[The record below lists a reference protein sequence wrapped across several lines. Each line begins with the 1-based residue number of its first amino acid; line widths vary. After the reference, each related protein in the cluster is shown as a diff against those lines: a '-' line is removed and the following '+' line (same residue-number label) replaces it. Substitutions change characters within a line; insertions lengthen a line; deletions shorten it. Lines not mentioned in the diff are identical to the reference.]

1 LRHAPL
7 RTMPSEN
14 NTRLWLTWPGIVYLG
29 LVAVLA
35 LERMLFPERAM
46 TATGPYALLDG
57 GFALGLTLAVFFL
70 AAGIGGW
77 VLTRISVEWKIDL
90 DRIGVASG
98 IGLGAISMSIFGLG
112 VLGILTPPAILIT
125 LVVMGL
131 VVRRQIE
138 EALEYSISS
147 AKGLRSRVAKL
158 GLAEKLILLAGV
170 LLFFV
175 SLVRALVPPWGY
187 DALMY
192 HLVGPRLFLQEHT
205 IVTSSTRW
213 LIDAPNAVD
222 LLFCVGMAF
231 GSDTFAN
238 LMHLQL
244 ALLVVLSTFAVARL
258 VFSPKEAWLAV
269 GVFLGILILPEW
281 ASIAN
286 VDFGSAFFE
295 VMSIYAFFKWAESRA
310 TNWLRVA
317 GIFAGLSLGS
327 KYLALPGYIILAFL
341 VVWVSLK
348 GRSPS
353 WFRDGLTFTVP
364 ALVVASPWYLRTWLS
379 FGDPLFPMLGGG
391 ARLDPD
397 RMRMLLAYL
406 DSYASPQ
413 TVLEW
418 LSIPIRMYTSPSSFS
433 EIYPILG
440 GPSLMFPFLFL
451 YPAVGRSTKSSYVIF
466 IALARFISWTINPGL
481 LVRFL
486 IATYAILSVGTA
498 YVLVK
503 LKEEGFILSTL
514 SRVGTTLLVLL
525 LALSVA
531 VQLALTIQA
540 SPLKVI
546 TGKEGKQEFL
556 LRSVPTHAAVTF
568 ARSNLPPG
576 SKIMTTGD
584 GRTYYC
590 GELCLDSDDQ
600 FLWMEVILRSRDP
613 LEFLIDAGRLNV
625 THILVSWRDIE
636 FFREHSQ
643 TMGIETA
650 LSRLVT
656 EILPVCGNVVYSDA
670 NATLYELNC
679 R

>member
-1 LRHAPL
+1 
-7 RTMPSEN
+7 MPSEN

-90 DRIGVASG
+90 DRFVLASG

-131 VVRRQIE
+131 VARRQIE

-192 HLVGPRLFLQEHT
+192 HLVGPRLFLQQQT

-231 GSDTFAN
+231 GSDTFAS

-295 VMSIYAFFKWAESRA
+295 MMSIYAFFKWVSSRA
-310 TNWLRVA
+310 TRWLIVS
-317 GIFAGLSLGS
+317 GIFVGLSLGS
-327 KYLALPGYIILAFL
+327 KYLALPGYAILALL
-341 VVWVSLK
+341 VIWLSLK
-348 GRSPS
+348 GHSPF
-353 WFRDGLTFTVP
+353 WFRDGLAFAIP

-406 DSYASPQ
+406 DSYASPK
-413 TVLEW
+413 TALEW
-418 LSIPIRMYTSPSSFS
+418 LLIPLKLYTSPSSFS
-433 EIYPILG
+433 EIRPPLG
-440 GPSLMFPFLFL
+440 APSFVFPFLVF
-451 YPAVGRSTKSSYVIF
+451 YPAVKRSSESSLIIF
-466 IALARFISWTINPGL
+466 IALARFISWTISPGL

-503 LKEEGFILSTL
+503 LEEAGFILPTL
-514 SRVGTTLLVLL
+514 SRVGRTLLVLL
-525 LALSVA
+525 LAFSVIIR
-531 VQLALTIQA
+531 VALTAQA
-540 SPLKVI
+540 SPLEVI
-546 TGKEGKQEFL
+546 TGKEAKQDFL
-556 LRSVPTHAAVTF
+556 LRQVPTHAAITF
-568 ARSNLPPG
+568 ARSSLPPG
-576 SKIMTTGD
+576 SRIMTTGD

-600 FLWMEVILRSRDP
+600 FLWMEVILRSQDP
-613 LEFLIDAGRLNV
+613 LEFLIDAGRLNA
-625 THILVSWRDIE
+625 THLLLSWRDIE
-636 FFREHSQ
+636 FFREHSP
-643 TMGIETA
+643 TMGSDAA
-650 LSRLVT
+650 LSRLMT
-656 EILPVCGNVVYSDA
+656 EILPSCGQAVYSDA